1 MRGNGKK
8 RYLSIIAALWGI
20 CLAAGV
26 FAGNEVNAAA
36 GPGGSVFINSENF
49 PDDYFRE
56 VVAEHFDGDKNG
68 LLDANEI
75 RNAKE
80 LSFANCMQFEPE
92 ERSGRQIPVLKR
104 AVGDFTGIEYLTEL
118 RVLDY
123 GGEGGAGEATL
134 WKNPKKIKLAKSL
147 DLTKNKK
154 LERLCISTKT
164 EMKAID
170 VRGLQNLNTISLLGV
185 MQKLEKIRLKE
196 NIRLKYVNVC
206 KANYIDHLDFSESP
220 ELTQLQVISGGL
232 TTIRLSACKKLKNL
246 TLNCPQLRKLNLKA
260 NKKIRWLDLSRCGLK
275 TLNLKG
281 QSKLEYVNVNNNKLR
296 SISFSKKVKLDT
308 LYCSNNPLKKIVLY
322 KKVRDKELGRNT
334 KIVYRH

>member
-1 MRGNGKK
+1 MKGNGKK

-36 GPGGSVFINSENF
+36 VPGGSVFINSENF

-56 VVAEHFDGDKNG
+56 VVAEHFDRDKNG
-68 LLDANEI
+68 LLDDDEI

-80 LSFANCMQFEPE
+80 LSFANCMQVEPE
-92 ERSGRQIPVLKR
+92 GGDRQIPVLKR

-134 WKNPKKIKLAKSL
+134 WKNPQKIKLAKSL
-147 DLTKNKK
+147 DVTKNKK

-164 EMKAID
+164 ELEAID

-196 NIRLKYVNVC
+196 NVCLKYVNIW

-220 ELTQLQVISGGL
+220 ELTQLRVISGGL
-232 TTIRLSACKKLKNL
+232 TAIRLSACKKLKNL

-260 NKKIRWLDLSRCGLK
+260 NKKIRWLDLNRCALK

-281 QSKLEYVNVNNNKLR
+281 QK
-296 SISFSKKVKLDT
+296 KLDT
-308 LYCSNNPLKKIVLY
+308 LHCRSNSLKKIVLY